1 MFHTYIRTACTYIR
15 TYVHEYIC
23 PMNIQGEPS
32 TYVCRYR
39 LTSLTGSCSLKT
51 FSLSKLLSSGG
62 DVMEDG
68 SLLELMLTL
77 FISHGDEAVWGVLT

>member
-1 MFHTYIRTACTYIR
+1 MYV
-15 TYVHEYIC
+15 YVHEYIC
-23 PMNIQGEPS
+23 PMYVC
-32 TYVCRYR
+32 TYVCTYKGKLPGYG

-62 DVMEDG
+62 DVMDDG

-77 FISHGDEAVWGVLT
+77 FTSHGDEAVWGVFT